1 MRKKKDTNYIP
12 PTQFI
17 VVSEKGQ
24 VWNGI
29 KGDDLGF
36 SEDWNE
42 AKPLSNENQFAH
54 LKRMSYLNL
63 EQMFL

>member
-12 PTQFI
+12 PTKFI
-17 VVSEKGQ
+17 VVSEMGQ
-24 VWNGI
+24 VWTGI
-29 KGDDLGF
+29 RGDELEF
-36 SEDWNE
+36 SNNWNQ
-42 AKPLSNENQFAH
+42 AKPLNNENQFAH

>member
-1 MRKKKDTNYIP
+1 MRKKKNTNYIP

-17 VVSEKGQ
+17 VVSENGQ
-24 VWNGI
+24 VWTGI
-29 KGDDLGF
+29 KGDELGF
-36 SEDWNE
+36 SDDWNE

-54 LKRMSYLNL
+54 LKRMSYVKL

>member
-12 PTQFI
+12 PTRFI
-17 VVSEKGQ
+17 VVSEMGQ
-24 VWNGI
+24 VWTGI
-29 KGDDLGF
+29 RGDELGF
-36 SEDWNE
+36 SNNWNE
-42 AKPLSNENQFAH
+42 AKSLSNENQFAH

>member
-17 VVSEKGQ
+17 VVSEMGQ
-24 VWNGI
+24 VWTGI
-29 KGDDLGF
+29 RGDELEF
-36 SEDWNE
+36 SNNWNQ

>member
-17 VVSEKGQ
+17 VVSENGQ
-24 VWNGI
+24 VWTGI
-29 KGDDLGF
+29 RGDELEF
-36 SEDWNE
+36 SNNWNE
-42 AKPLSNENQFAH
+42 AKPLNNENQFAH

>member
-12 PTQFI
+12 PTRFI
-17 VVSEKGQ
+17 VVSEMGQ
-24 VWNGI
+24 VWTGI
-29 KGDDLGF
+29 KGDELEF
-36 SEDWNE
+36 SNNWNQ
-42 AKPLSNENQFAH
+42 AKPLNNENQFAH